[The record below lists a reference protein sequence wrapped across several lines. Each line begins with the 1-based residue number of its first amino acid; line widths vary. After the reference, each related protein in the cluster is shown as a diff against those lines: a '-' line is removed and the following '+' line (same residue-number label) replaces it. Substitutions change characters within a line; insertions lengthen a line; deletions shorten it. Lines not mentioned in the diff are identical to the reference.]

1 MSDNIV
7 SFKEALGKQTLDKL
21 KRLLII
27 FDQQSSND
35 AIDFRCSMFPSFNNL
50 SADQLFKVDSGF
62 LSIMDAVRGRIEK
75 IGTAETLGSETFKE
89 YINICIHNMDNGWPC
104 QLTVPFT
111 SQPIVIHFLPYLDG
125 WVITEVFIGHKSAIQ
140 KSYEMF
146 ADVFELNLE
155 EIFLDI
161 ELKGRD

>member
-7 SFKEALGKQTLDKL
+7 SFKEGLGKKTLDKL
-21 KRLLII
+21 KRLLAI
-27 FDQQSSND
+27 FDQQSTND

-50 SADQLFKVDSGF
+50 TGDQLCRVDSGF
-62 LSIMDAVRGRIEK
+62 LSIIDAVRNRIEK
-75 IGTAETLGSETFKE
+75 IDSVDALRSETFKE
-89 YINICIHNMDNGWPC
+89 YINICIHNMDHGWPC

-111 SQPIVIHFLPYLDG
+111 SHPITIHYLPYLEG
-125 WVITEVFIGHKSAIQ
+125 WVITEVFIDHRSSVQ

-146 ADVFELNLE
+146 ADVFEINLE

-161 ELKGRD
+161 ELKGRK